1 MERRNFQGANRKH
14 NSDLSVC
21 HTAHTHPHTFGHAVE
36 KKKKKTRTKKQ
47 KSLSSRESGTVICP
61 WSNGRI
67 HHLLQP
73 AELHHSPQQAKP
85 PWQEQR
91 ERERTQR
98 ERGREMEMWR
108 EECWEDELIQA
119 EACWHVRSLCT
130 VFCVCFYLQQT
141 ERAYEKCAVGLTHR
155 VSECAGKKLK
165 ILFFFNAGAL
175 NKVLCCENRSNA
187 PNWTFQRV

>member
-36 KKKKKTRTKKQ
+36 KKKKNTRTKKQ

-91 ERERTQR
+91 ERGGVL
-98 ERGREMEMWR
+98 RGRADSSWGMLTCALSVHSFLCVFLSAADR
-108 EECWEDELIQA
+108 EGLRKVRCWSDTQVE
-119 EACWHVRSLCT
+119 W
-130 VFCVCFYLQQT
+130 VC
-141 ERAYEKCAVGLTHR
+141 R
-155 VSECAGKKLK
+155 KK
-165 ILFFFNAGAL
+165 A
-175 NKVLCCENRSNA
+175 
-187 PNWTFQRV
+187 

>member
-21 HTAHTHPHTFGHAVE
+21 HTAHTHTHTHLDTQSRR
-36 KKKKKTRTKKQ
+36 KKKTLGRKNKSHCQVGKVGQWFVRGRTGEFTICFSLLSCTTVHNKQ
-47 KSLSSRESGTVICP
+47 SLHDK
-61 WSNGRI
+61 N
-67 HHLLQP
+67 
-73 AELHHSPQQAKP
+73 
-85 PWQEQR
+85 R
-91 ERERTQR
+91 ERE
-98 ERGREMEMWR
+98 
-108 EECWEDELIQA
+108 EECWEDEPIQA

-165 ILFFFNAGAL
+165 ILFFLTPAL
-175 NKVLCCENRSNA
+175 
-187 PNWTFQRV
+187 

>member
-36 KKKKKTRTKKQ
+36 KKKKNTRTKKQ
-47 KSLSSRESGTVICP
+47 KSLSSRESGIVICP

-91 ERERTQR
+91 EREHR
-98 ERGREMEMWR
+98 ERGREMEKWR
-108 EECWEDELIQA
+108 EECWEASWFKLR
-119 EACWHVRSLCT
+119 HVDMCALCAQFS
-130 VFCVCFYLQQT
+130 VCVSICSRQ
-141 ERAYEKCAVGLTHR
+141 RGLTKSALLVWHTGW
-155 VSECAGKKLK
+155 VSVPEKSLK
-165 ILFFFNAGAL
+165 SCFFLTPAL
-175 NKVLCCENRSNA
+175 
-187 PNWTFQRV
+187 

>member
-1 MERRNFQGANRKH
+1 MERWNFQGANRKH

-21 HTAHTHPHTFGHAVE
+21 HTAHTPPHTFGHAVE

-98 ERGREMEMWR
+98 ERERDGNVEGGVLRGRADSSWGMLTCALSVHSFLCVFLSAADR
-108 EECWEDELIQA
+108 EGLWKVRCWSDTQGE
-119 EACWHVRSLCT
+119 W
-130 VFCVCFYLQQT
+130 VC
-141 ERAYEKCAVGLTHR
+141 R
-155 VSECAGKKLK
+155 KK
-165 ILFFFNAGAL
+165 A
-175 NKVLCCENRSNA
+175 
-187 PNWTFQRV
+187 

>member
-21 HTAHTHPHTFGHAVE
+21 HTAHTHTHTHLDTQSR
-36 KKKKKTRTKKQ
+36 KKKTTRTKKQ

-91 ERERTQR
+91 ERGGVL
-98 ERGREMEMWR
+98 RGRADSSWGMLTCALSVHSFLCVFLSAADR
-108 EECWEDELIQA
+108 EGLWKVRCWSDTQGE
-119 EACWHVRSLCT
+119 W
-130 VFCVCFYLQQT
+130 VC
-141 ERAYEKCAVGLTHR
+141 R
-155 VSECAGKKLK
+155 KK
-165 ILFFFNAGAL
+165 A
-175 NKVLCCENRSNA
+175 
-187 PNWTFQRV
+187 

>member
-21 HTAHTHPHTFGHAVE
+21 HTAHTPPHTFGHAVE

-91 ERERTQR
+91 ERGGVL
-98 ERGREMEMWR
+98 RGRADSSWGMLTCALSVHSFLCVFLSAADR
-108 EECWEDELIQA
+108 EGLWKVRCWSDTQGE
-119 EACWHVRSLCT
+119 W
-130 VFCVCFYLQQT
+130 VC
-141 ERAYEKCAVGLTHR
+141 R
-155 VSECAGKKLK
+155 KK
-165 ILFFFNAGAL
+165 A
-175 NKVLCCENRSNA
+175 
-187 PNWTFQRV
+187 